1 MWGIV
6 DAVARFE
13 VSAGSTK
20 GAVGFSMFEHMNLG
34 PYTRYGFRDFLDG
47 APG

>member
-13 VSAGSTK
+13 ITQGSTA
-20 GAVGFSMFEHMNLG
+20 GAVGHGMFEHMNLG
-34 PYTRYGFRDFLDG
+34 PYTRYGFTDFLDG
-47 APG
+47 AP